1 MYSPLAKPEDIAL
14 LEAHK
19 LKIVEMKAKKASKE
33 ELGPAI
39 EELKRLKELCGEVAP
54 TKKK

>member
-1 MYSPLAKPEDIAL
+1 M

-19 LKIVEMKAKKASKE
+19 KKIVEMKASKASKE

-39 EELKRLKELCGEVAP
+39 EELKRLKNLCGEVAL
-54 TKKK
+54 KKK

>member
-1 MYSPLAKPEDIAL
+1 VYSPLAKPEDIAL

>member
-1 MYSPLAKPEDIAL
+1 MYSPNAKPEDIAL

-19 LKIVEMKAKKASKE
+19 KKIVDMKAAKASKE

-39 EELKRLKELCGEVAP
+39 EELKRLKDLCGEVAP
-54 TKKK
+54 AKKK